1 MDLLHR
7 ALDVHGSGRHERRP
21 RCAPGRAQGCAPGK
35 AGSGGA
41 GCQPRDQTRELRWQE
56 EAESRE
62 MLSPPAIRQF
72 QGGGCGL
79 VIWWRWLFGRDGDL
93 LEVVIWWRW

>member
-21 RCAPGRAQGCAPGK
+21 RCAPGRAQDCAPGK

-41 GCQPRDQTRELRWQE
+41 SYQPRDQTRELRRQE
-56 EAESRE
+56 EAESQE

-79 VIWWRWLFGRDGDL
+79 VIWWRW
-93 LEVVIWWRW
+93 